1 MKQTN
6 NAIKFLMA
14 QYRAIFKNAY
24 FKGLT
29 SAVLLTAGL
38 AVAGGAQAATLTTA
52 NLPTDGKTVI
62 VDGTDNT
69 NIRDT
74 AVTDA
79 TLNGSL
85 IINSGAASDNN
96 TTGNL
101 LQASAAANITGDKFG
116 ITIDAKSNDAENVGL
131 AITANSRTSGTAY
144 NVNIGSLTIR
154 KGSLGLAMST
164 SAQSGDLN
172 VTADSITIGTG
183 TTITETGNNTAS
195 KIAAIVSLG
204 GGVSNYAAPSG
215 DGIITF
221 GNNATEADTKSVASV
236 TTLNKSGIIQF
247 LGADTH
253 ADKVIFAGQLIGK
266 GGSLDFSSGDGTIQA
281 YGTDVNANVVVG
293 GGHEAVVD
301 LEDLKRTEGINE
313 GLLQFTSGTINLHGA
328 ATGTSGGQLQVTDGT
343 LAIEG
348 NTVITSVYTPT
359 AANDSVGSIL
369 VSGTSAT
376 DNAILRTSS
385 AQIVSF
391 LSADH
396 DGKAATANDSEGG
409 VILSGSAAGQSVL
422 EFNDT
427 ATVDLYDLVTDDPN
441 NTEKLTIKIGNTNT
455 AVANTLNVS
464 GGTIKATNLAVSD
477 ADSTN
482 LNLTKAFLEADN
494 LTLGSVDYD
503 DNGANKITV
512 SGSTAHNSLTLLA
525 SGDTFTITTGTHTLD
540 AQYYDSQK
548 DKNGN
553 WISNTVAPAHYIKG
567 DDIKL
572 SGAAAV
578 DLKVTG
584 GTWQTSGQ
592 DITLAAS
599 GSLIVSASGASGASN
614 VYNNDGNPATLIM
627 DGGQLIIAGTD
638 ANGGK
643 VNVTGASGA
652 NATLDLTQANKVTF
666 TSGSITVSGSA
677 IGLGS
682 NSIATDKF
690 EDEANASDFY
700 ADAFKD
706 KVGYGILKLNQTT
719 FDDYVKQTAGGNGVT
734 LTISG
739 SGIVEVSDLHTNQ
752 YDVDKFSGGTS
763 PAVGTVLFSGDN
775 SYFVVNGDLNLYDGE
790 DSVGSN
796 GEPVVGEAT
805 DVKGLN
811 IGSGTIIADRVNLT
825 IYGRETVSDS
835 EGNEST
841 IVSDAKFVQ
850 GTVEVSEG
858 FTTNS
863 STLVLG
869 ADNSGAALV
878 LDAGIGNTGTLMGTG
893 SRTIEMVGGDAAS
906 ESGGKIEIET
916 GAWGQEQIDISATGV
931 GTGLTVGTDDEVF
944 INRAQALSTE
954 EAPVYV
960 AQYTG
965 DNYNGASGSNL
976 TVNEQS
982 LATFNTMQ
990 LGDGST
996 VSVEGHLLINGLNV
1010 ANPGADATDPA
1021 YVNPNDDDTYTT
1033 TAGISFGNATVTV
1046 DGPTANLEFGAT
1058 ATSALVNLNGDPDD
1072 ENSDKSTIILT
1083 EGGINNLGT
1092 NLSLKNFGHL
1102 TLNFADGTELNAD
1115 DAKFFTGT
1123 FLGHGT
1129 SDETNYLVLNNAN
1142 LGIEYEPRTDGL
1154 NEVKWENLKPFV
1166 NIVGSQATTDKLM
1179 TALVSHIGAG
1189 EAIKGHYGA
1198 ASVDAASN
1206 TDLSLNGPTSF
1217 HNAAAFGGNFV
1228 TSERDGKVMGVQFTN
1243 EYTSL
1248 SLENGG
1254 TIGSITGSNDY
1265 DRDDYNSV
1273 YITSPNGVLTKVE
1286 GSVTEIKDFTVD
1298 SETEVNGSVAVNYLD
1313 LASTLTTTAQN
1324 QGVAVNGGVIRSAA
1338 ELTTAQLEIGGAN
1351 SHAQDDNDLEVLG
1364 SVKVTGTEGLTLNGN
1379 ASLAIYGGNV
1389 STTNLTFTNDHGD
1402 LLVGYEPEQGAQD
1415 DVTTDYMD
1423 ESLSYTG
1430 YLEVTG
1436 ATEMNGSNL
1445 IVDPEYG
1452 QATAMVSLNDL
1463 YNAPVDA
1470 NSLVAGTLDGNIFVG
1485 QNSALGIG
1493 SDSMDTLRAKVA
1505 QFQNGQTLVEDQVGA
1520 VVYLGNS
1527 FTLGAGQGFVLT
1539 NLTTYEFTDYYNRND
1554 GATVDVLTDDVI
1566 GSGEFDNTVFLGAN
1580 TVLMVDAG
1588 VMSAADTSR
1597 ATPTAVISFAGN
1609 ANGNTNGTGKVIA
1622 DGGDIVID
1630 GDVRASTYKVFNNA
1644 TIKYIDGSDYKVVED
1659 SEAAHYDDNINVS
1672 TENDFLQGVVDANG
1686 QVTLGVNPN
1695 GRAIMHGA
1703 SDPVYESLV
1712 AYARGYNGP
1721 EYDPTAEEPSAEQ
1734 NQGAEPPVTTPVTDN
1749 GIQGVE
1755 DSRELYSYNEQGDKV
1770 YGQYSNY
1777 FLQET
1782 ISTGD
1787 GSAAE
1792 AVARLAVFGGAAQ
1805 AAISAGASTYDAV
1818 SGRMGVGA
1826 NGANITVADNTQG
1839 AALWLAPVYKSSDS
1853 DGFDAEGVDYGVDM
1867 DLYGVALGAD
1877 YTLSNGIRFGAMF
1890 NVGSGEVDGQGAGS
1904 AVSNDF
1910 DYYGFAVYGGYSMGA
1925 LSVVADVSYTV
1936 ADNDLE
1942 GNTSIDKVGA
1952 SLDSTN
1958 LSVGV
1963 TGQYQLDFNGA
1974 TVTPHAGLRFSRI
1987 DLDDYIIDGEDVIAD
2002 YDADSMNIFS
2012 IPVGVTFAKEFTGD
2026 AWTVKPSL
2034 DLTLTGNF
2042 GDDETD
2048 GTVHWAGVENLST
2061 NVSSEVLDNFTY
2073 GATLGVAAKTGN
2085 FSLGLGVNYT
2095 GSSNVDEFGVQANAR
2110 FVF

>member
-38 AVAGGAQAATLTTA
+38 AVAGGAQAAQTTA
-52 NLPTDGKTVI
+52 NLPTNGSTLTI
-62 VDGTDNT
+62 NGTGDTSNIFDSGISSSNT
-69 NIRDT
+69 N
-74 AVTDA
+74 
-79 TLNGSL
+79 LNGQL
-85 IINSGAASDNN
+85 VINSGSIGNSGDSN
-96 TTGNL
+96 NL
-101 LQASAAANITGDKFG
+101 LQTSNDIDLTGTKFG
-116 ITIDAKSNDAENVGL
+116 ITIDSKSADANTVGL
-131 AITANSRTSGTAY
+131 GFAVNSTDTSKNFDVDIGSITVRKGGLALGMASQS
-144 NVNIGSLTIR
+144 GSLT
-154 KGSLGLAMST
+154 
-164 SAQSGDLN
+164 
-172 VTADSITIGTG
+172 VTADTITIGTG
-183 TTITETGNNTAS
+183 TTITGQGNNTAD
-195 KIAAIVSLG
+195 KIAATVKLG
-204 GGVSNYAAPSG
+204 GGIASAYKAPSG
-215 DGIITF
+215 SGAITF
-221 GNNATEADTKSVASV
+221 GNNAQEDDTKTVASV

-247 LGADTH
+247 LGAADH
-253 ADKVIFAGQLIGK
+253 ADKVIFAGQLVGK
-266 GGSLDFSSGDGTIQA
+266 GGKLDFSSGNGTIQA
-281 YGTDVNANVVVG
+281 YGTDVNADVVVG
-293 GGHEAVVD
+293 GGKEAVVD

-313 GLLQFTSGTINLHGA
+313 GLLQFTSGTINLQGA

-348 NTVITSVYTPT
+348 NTVITSISTNNDT
-359 AANDSVGSIL
+359 AGSIL

-391 LSADH
+391 LNADDH
-396 DGKAATANDSEGG
+396 DGKASTTNDAEGG
-409 VILSGSAAGQSVL
+409 VILSGSAAGQSIL
-422 EFNDT
+422 ELNDT
-427 ATVDLYDLVTDDPN
+427 ATVDLYDLVTADPN

-477 ADSTN
+477 VDSTN
-482 LNLTKAFLEADN
+482 LKLDKAFLEADN

-572 SGAAAV
+572 SGTAAV

-599 GSLIVSASGASGASN
+599 GSLTVSASGASGASN

-682 NSIATDKF
+682 NSTATDKF

-700 ADAFKD
+700 ADTFKD
-706 KVGYGILKLNQTT
+706 KVGYGILKINQST
-719 FDDYVKQTAGGNGVT
+719 FDAYTAQDDVK

-739 SGIVEVSDLHTNQ
+739 SGIVEVSDLHTKQ
-752 YDVDKFSGGTS
+752 YDVDKFTSGDTAG
-763 PAVGTVLFSGDN
+763 AVRFSGAD

-796 GEPVVGEAT
+796 GEPVIGEAS

-893 SRTIEMVGGDAAS
+893 ARTIEMIGGDGAG
-906 ESGGKIEIET
+906 ESGGKINIVT

-954 EAPVYV
+954 DAPVYV

-965 DNYNGASGSNL
+965 DNYHGESGSTL

-990 LGDGST
+990 LGDNST
-996 VSVEGHLLINGLNV
+996 VRVEGHLLINGLNV
-1010 ANPGADATDPA
+1010 ANPGANATDPA

-1033 TAGISFGNATVTV
+1033 TAGISFGAANVTV
-1046 DGPTANLEFGAT
+1046 DGPTATLEFGAT

-1072 ENSDKSTIILT
+1072 ENNDKSTISLT
-1083 EGGINNLGT
+1083 EGGINTLGT
-1092 NLSLKNFGHL
+1092 NLSLENFGHL
-1102 TLNFADGTELNAD
+1102 TLNFASGTALDAD
-1115 DAKFFTGT
+1115 DAKFFTDE

-1129 SDETNYLVLNNAN
+1129 SDDTAYLVLNNAD
-1142 LGIEYEPRTDGL
+1142 LGIVYEQRADGL

-1228 TSERDGKVMGVQFTN
+1228 TSERDGQVMGVQFTN

-1265 DRDDYNSV
+1265 DGDYNSV

-1286 GSVTEIKDFTVD
+1286 GSVTEINDFTVD

-1313 LASTLTTTAQN
+1313 LGSTLTTTAQN
-1324 QGVAVNGGVIRSAA
+1324 QGVAVNSGVIRSAA

-1351 SHAQDDNDLEVLG
+1351 SYTGYVDTLDVLG
-1364 SVKVTGTEGLTLNGN
+1364 KVTVTGEDGITLNNG
-1379 ASLAIYGGNV
+1379 ADIAIYGGSI
-1389 STTNLTFTNDHGD
+1389 STSNLTISGSNSSHSS
-1402 LLVGYEPEQGAQD
+1402 VSVSYEPEHGVQD

-1423 ESLSYTG
+1423 ESQSYTG

-1436 ATEMNGSNL
+1436 TTILNGGV
-1445 IVDPEYG
+1445 IAVDPEYG
-1452 QATAMVSLNDL
+1452 QATAMASLNKL
-1463 YNAPVDA
+1463 YNAPADA

-1493 SDSMDTLRAKVA
+1493 SDSLNTLRAKVA

-1520 VVYLGNS
+1520 VAYLGKS
-1527 FTLGAGQGFVLT
+1527 FTLGAGQGFILT
-1539 NLTTYEFTDYYNRND
+1539 NRTIEEFADHYNRND
-1554 GATVDVLTDDVI
+1554 GVTADQLNTQNIITSNLFNDTVY
-1566 GSGEFDNTVFLGAN
+1566 LGAN

-1597 ATPTAVISFAGN
+1597 ATPTAVITFAGT
-1609 ANGNTNGTGKVIA
+1609 ANGNTNGTGSVIA

-1630 GDVRASTYKVFNNA
+1630 GDVRASTYQVFSNA
-1644 TIKYIDGSDYKVVED
+1644 TIKYIDGSAYAVVED
-1659 SEAAHYDDNINVS
+1659 SEVANYANNINVS
-1672 TENDFLQGVVDANG
+1672 TENDFLQGVVGTNG

-1695 GRAIMHGA
+1695 GRAIMRGA

-1721 EYDPTAEEPSAEQ
+1721 EYKPAAEQ
-1734 NQGAEPPVTTPVTDN
+1734 TPSEPASETPVVTTPTTTVTDN

-1839 AALWLAPVYKSSDS
+1839 AALWLAPIYKSSDS

-1910 DYYGFAVYGGYSMGA
+1910 DYYGFAVYGGYSMGT
-1925 LSVVADVSYTV
+1925 LSVVADISYTV

-1942 GNTSIDKVGA
+1942 GSTAIDKVGA

-1958 LSVGV
+1958 LSFGV
-1963 TGQYQLDFNGA
+1963 TGQYQLDFNGT

-1987 DLDDYIIDGEDVIAD
+1987 DLDDYTIDGEDIIAD

-2061 NVSSEVLDNFTY
+2061 NVSSEVIDNFTY

>member
-38 AVAGGAQAATLTTA
+38 AVAGGAQAAIQTTTV
-52 NLPTDGKTVI
+52 LPTDGKSVTI
-62 VDGTDNT
+62 DGGSTNT
-69 NIRDT
+69 NIFESGISNSIT
-74 AVTDA
+74 N
-79 TLNGSL
+79 LNGQL
-85 IINSGAASDNN
+85 NIKSGGIGN
-96 TTGNL
+96 TDSSNNL
-101 LQASAAANITGDKFG
+101 LQTSENINLTGSKFG
-116 ITIDAKSNDAENVGL
+116 ITIDSELADANTVGL
-131 AITANSRTSGTAY
+131 GFAVNSSVNTKNF
-144 NVNIGSLTIR
+144 NVDIGSITVR
-154 KGSLGLAMST
+154 KGGLALGMA
-164 SAQSGDLN
+164 AQAGSLN
-172 VTADSITIGTG
+172 VTADTITIGTG
-183 TTITETGNNTAS
+183 TKIEEQGTNTAD
-195 KIAAIVSLG
+195 KIAATVYLG
-204 GGVSNYAAPSG
+204 GDTIASGTYKAPSG
-215 DGIITF
+215 DGSITF
-221 GNNATEADTKSVASV
+221 GNNATQEDAKTVASV

-247 LGADTH
+247 LGSGAY
-253 ADKVIFAGQLIGK
+253 ANKVVFAGQLVGK
-266 GGSLDFSSGDGTIQA
+266 GGKLDFSSGSGTIKA

-293 GGHEAVVD
+293 AEQKAVVE
-301 LEDLKRTEGINE
+301 LEDLNRTEGVDE
-313 GLLQFTSGTINLHGA
+313 GLLQFTSGTIDVQGKGA
-328 ATGTSGGQLQVTDGT
+328 AGTSGGTLLISGGT
-343 LAIEG
+343 FAVEG
-348 NTVITSVYTPT
+348 STVLTSLVAGTET
-359 AANDSVGSIL
+359 AGEAGSIQ
-369 VSGTSAT
+369 VSGSAS
-376 DNAILRTSS
+376 DNKAIFRTSS
-385 AQIVSF
+385 AQLVSF
-391 LSADH
+391 LKADDH
-396 DGKAATANDSEGG
+396 DNKTATPNDNAGAAL
-409 VILSGSAAGQSVL
+409 VSGAHSII

-427 ATVDLYDLVTDDPN
+427 ATVDLYDLVTADAN
-441 NTEKLTIKIGNTNT
+441 NPDKLTIKIGNGST
-455 AVANTLNVS
+455 AVAETLNVS
-464 GGTIKATNLAVSD
+464 GGTIKATNLAISN
-477 ADSTN
+477 ASAN
-482 LNLTKAFLEADN
+482 LDLTKAYIEADN
-494 LTLGSVDYD
+494 LTLGSADYD
-503 DNGANKITV
+503 ETKAEKIQFSGA
-512 SGSTAHNSLTLLA
+512 TAHNSLTLGAKDGNFDL
-525 SGDTFTITTGTHTLD
+525 TTGTITLSAD
-540 AQYYDSQK
+540 YYDSQK
-548 DKNGN
+548 DEDGN
-553 WISNTVAPAHYIKG
+553 WISNTVAPTHYIKG
-567 DDIKL
+567 DDLKL
-572 SGAAAV
+572 SGSSTST
-578 DLKVTG
+578 VTLEIDS
-584 GTWQTSGQ
+584 GTWQTTGQ
-592 DITLAAS
+592 DINLNK
-599 GSLIVSASGASGASN
+599 SGALTVQATAATADDGGSN
-614 VYNNDGNPATLIM
+614 KLNNGNPAVFIM
-627 DGGQLIIAGTD
+627 DGGVLTIGDATNSQSGT
-638 ANGGK
+638 
-643 VNVTGASGA
+643 VSVTGASGA
-652 NATLDLTQANKVTF
+652 NATLDLNKVKDVVF
-666 TSGSITVSGSA
+666 SSGSITVSGSA
-677 IGLGS
+677 IDAGTSVL
-682 NSIATDKF
+682 D
-690 EDEANASDFY
+690 DEQFNAFY
-700 ADAFKD
+700 PDAFKD
-706 KVGYGILKLNQTT
+706 KVGYGILKINQST
-719 FDDYVKQTAGGNGVT
+719 FDAYTGQNAVK

-739 SGIVEVSDLHTNQ
+739 SGIVEVSDLHTKQ
-752 YDVDKFSGGTS
+752 YDVEKFTSGDRAGAVRFSG
-763 PAVGTVLFSGDN
+763 AE
-775 SYFVVNGDLNLYDGE
+775 SYFVVNGDLNLYDGNNG
-790 DSVGSN
+790 VGSN
-796 GEPVVGEAT
+796 DEPVIGEAS
-805 DVKGLN
+805 DVKGLD
-811 IGSGTIIADRVNLT
+811 IGSGTIIADRVSLT

-841 IVSDAKFVQ
+841 VVSNAVFEQ

-869 ADNSGAALV
+869 TSDTAGTNATLR

-893 SRTIEMVGGDAAS
+893 ARTINMVGGTT
-906 ESGGKIEIET
+906 SGGNIEILT

-931 GTGLTVGTDDEVF
+931 GTSLIVGSDEPSL
-944 INRAQALSTE
+944 IAQAQALSTD

-976 TVNEQS
+976 TVNKQS

-990 LGDGST
+990 LSDST
-996 VSVEGHLLINGLNV
+996 VNVSGDLIINGLNV
-1010 ANPGADATDPA
+1010 ANPGDNATDPA

-1033 TAGISFGNATVTV
+1033 TAGISFGNATVNVT
-1046 DGPTANLEFGAT
+1046 GPTANLEFGSV
-1058 ATSALVNLNGDPDD
+1058 ATSALVNLTGDPDD
-1072 ENSDKSTIILT
+1072 ENTDNSNISLT
-1083 EGGINNLGT
+1083 LGGIDTLGDHLT
-1092 NLSLKNFGHL
+1092 LRDFGHL
-1102 TLNFADGTELNAD
+1102 TLNFASGTALDAD
-1115 DAKFFTGT
+1115 DAKFFTGE
-1123 FLGHGT
+1123 FLGS
-1129 SDETNYLVLNNAN
+1129 SDETAYLVLNNAD
-1142 LGIEYEPRTDGL
+1142 LGIQYENRTDGL

-1198 ASVDAASN
+1198 TSVDAASN

-1265 DRDDYNSV
+1265 DDDYNSL

-1286 GSVTEIKDFTVD
+1286 GSVTEINDFTVD

-1351 SHAQDDNDLEVLG
+1351 STNYVDTLDVLG
-1364 SVKVTGTEGLTLNGN
+1364 KVTVTGEDGITLNNG
-1379 ASLAIYGGNV
+1379 ADLAIYGGTI
-1389 STTNLTFTNDHGD
+1389 STSNLTITGSNSSQSS
-1402 LLVGYEPEQGAQD
+1402 VSVSYEPEHDVQD
-1415 DVTTDYMD
+1415 DVTTDYLD
-1423 ESLSYTG
+1423 ESQSYTG

-1436 ATEMNGSNL
+1436 TTILNGGV
-1445 IVDPEYG
+1445 IAVDPEYG
-1452 QATAMVSLNDL
+1452 QATAMASLNKL

-1470 NSLVAGTLDGNIFVG
+1470 NSLEAGTLDGNIFVG

-1520 VVYLGNS
+1520 VAYLGKS
-1527 FTLGAGQGFVLT
+1527 FDLGAGQGFILT
-1539 NLTTYEFTDYYNRND
+1539 NLTIEEFADHYNRND
-1554 GATVDVLTDDVI
+1554 GVTAEQLNTDNIFTSSLFNDTVY
-1566 GSGEFDNTVFLGAN
+1566 LGAN

-1597 ATPTAVISFAGN
+1597 ATPTAVITFAGS
-1609 ANGNTNGTGKVIA
+1609 ANGNTNGKGTVIA

-1630 GDVRASTYKVFNNA
+1630 GDVRASTYKVFDNA
-1644 TIKYIDGSDYKVVED
+1644 SIKYIDGKDYAVVED
-1659 SEAAHYDDNINVS
+1659 SEAANYAYNINVS
-1672 TENDFLQGVVDANG
+1672 TENDFLQGVVDAEG
-1686 QVTLGVNPN
+1686 RVTLGVNPN

-1721 EYDPTAEEPSAEQ
+1721 EYDPTAEETP
-1734 NQGAEPPVTTPVTDN
+1734 AEPAGETPAAGVVPTTTVTDN

-1755 DSRELYSYNEQGDKV
+1755 DSRELYSYNEQGEKV

-1890 NVGSGEVDGQGAGS
+1890 NVGSGDVDGQGAGS

-1910 DYYGFAVYGGYSMGA
+1910 DYYGFAVYSGYSMGA

-1963 TGQYQLDFNGA
+1963 TGQYQLDFNGT

-1987 DLDDYIIDGEDVIAD
+1987 DLDDYTIDGEDVIAD

-2061 NVSSEVLDNFTY
+2061 NVSSEVIDNFTY

-2095 GSSNVDEFGVQANAR
+2095 GSSNTDEFGVNANAR